1 MREPDVKLRAV
12 KISGLAFPVS
22 RWLRKPMDA
31 RSLKATRAKC
41 KEIATKM
48 RELQT
53 PSQPP
58 PNGKNTNLGE
68 EKDS

>member
-1 MREPDVKLRAV
+1 MKQNKTLIKELRAELHYWQM
-12 KISGLAFPVS
+12 IA
-22 RWLRKPMDA
+22 RMDA